1 MNAFAF
7 DWFGKTQLREI
18 SLSNHML
25 TYMPLTREQLNH
37 FEFFIV
43 KLAQR
48 KLHLPYYMLDG
59 IFPSDHPYVIL
70 FIKYV

>member
-25 TYMPLTREQLNH
+25 TYMLLTREQLNH

-43 KLAQR
+43 KIT
-48 KLHLPYYMLDG
+48 KEITFTILHAG
-59 IFPSDHPYVIL
+59 
-70 FIKYV
+70 